1 MNQQIP
7 TVPAQQRFRRAALV
21 LAIGLCSVY
30 ALSAHAGNRHHGSRA
45 TAHFEQM
52 DANGDGALTQAEVD
66 AFRAQR
72 ASAMDAN
79 GDGVVSFEEAKAAR
93 EAKREERARARFNR
107 QDANGDGVVTVD
119 EIGGRAAKM
128 FERLDANGDGVV
140 TRDELP
146 RRGGHHRGKGH
157 HHQAESE

>member
-1 MNQQIP
+1 MRQQHLIAVAAAFALFFTLP
-7 TVPAQQRFRRAALV
+7 VHAQKLFTR
-21 LAIGLCSVY
+21 
-30 ALSAHAGNRHHGSRA
+30 
-45 TAHFEQM
+45 
-52 DANGDGALTQAEVD
+52 
-66 AFRAQR
+66 
-72 ASAMDAN
+72 
-79 GDGVVSFEEAKAAR
+79 DGVVSFEEAKAAR